1 MLEITNLR
9 DGAILNRHHGVE
21 TPEGL
26 EITVEGIADP
36 QSEVRVNGQAA
47 SRRDRNFSAK
57 VRLTQRIN
65 KITAEASDYY
75 GERSETHH
83 AHQW

>member
-9 DGAILNRHHGVE
+9 DGAILNRHHGTE
-21 TPEGL
+21 TPDYL
-26 EITVEGIADP
+26 EITVEGIADT
-36 QSEVRVNGQAA
+36 QAAVTVNGQAVR
-47 SRRDRNFSAK
+47 RRDRNFSAK

-75 GERSETHH
+75 GVRTCR
-83 AHQW
+83 W